1 MTATI
6 DGLSELRFHN
16 FQNSKKY
23 NCRLS
28 FANCVKRNN
37 NKYNKVNIKTTLID
51 NEIIDDDN
59 EEFIDNNLMRK
70 CHNFKLCKSAGV
82 DKMDNYRSYNKKKG
96 DYGIERDDT
105 FCSLTDM
112 DDIIKNRDKKNIF
125 FYYKNKSLNDY
136 KSCFEKQRKKRKWF
150 RFKKKKKKKFEL
162 DEGVKYLNESV
173 CSNYKE
179 ANKNVKLPNPS
190 AKYSKNHILN
200 STVSSLKGISGW
212 MF

>member
-28 FANCVKRNN
+28 FANCVKRN

-82 DKMDNYRSYNKKKG
+82 DKMENYRSYNKKKG
-96 DYGIERDDT
+96 EYDIERDNT

-150 RFKKKKKKKFEL
+150 RFKRKKKKFEL

-190 AKYSKNHILN
+190 ARYSKNHILN
-200 STVSSLKGISGW
+200 STVSSLKGLSGW